1 MIFHKRNFLIS
12 KSFFQIEYYDQE
24 SSEFAKSIQTKKNI
38 DCSIVTHIKR
48 DLFWK
53 LQESLRQRL
62 DSVLIDFSLTEIF
75 NENLEI
81 TEKYRN
87 RNVFI
92 DKFINEFVDQFIED
106 IKEVEVAKNLTK
118 VKTPDFDTEFSHKF
132 GVITFW
138 GYFHAKNGTVEDLS
152 SIFRTGEFSLAT
164 YPNSNKVLIYG
175 NLGFKN
181 LLLQFDYYTAK
192 IWNIGPWGELRAT
205 IGNNS
210 IKFKL
215 IAEVTPSE
223 TSEIGLKMK
232 FSDFDL
238 KIEQME

>member
-1 MIFHKRNFLIS
+1 M
-12 KSFFQIEYYDQE
+12 
-24 SSEFAKSIQTKKNI
+24 
-38 DCSIVTHIKR
+38 THIKR

-53 LQESLRQRL
+53 LQEGLRHRL
-62 DSVLIDFSLTEIF
+62 DSVLEDFSLTEIF
-75 NENLEI
+75 NDNLEI
-81 TEKYRN
+81 TEKYRT
-87 RNVFI
+87 RNLLI
-92 DKFINEFVDQFIED
+92 DKFINEFVDQFLED
-106 IKEVEVAKNLTK
+106 IKEVEIAKNLTK
-118 VKTPDFDTEFSHKF
+118 VKAPDFETDFSHKF
-132 GVITFW
+132 GVLTFW
-138 GYFHAKNGTVEDLS
+138 GHFAAKNGTLEDLS

-164 YPNSNKVLIYG
+164 FPDSNKVLIYG

-192 IWNIGPWGELRAT
+192 IWNIGPWGELKAM

-215 IAEVTPSE
+215 IAEVTSSD
-223 TSEIGLKMK
+223 TSEMGLKMK